1 MKNAMMKE
9 TRKVRNWDLSK
20 RPWHNKEWK
29 RRNREVRRCLRQF
42 RKNKVG
48 RGELTKKKKEYR
60 D

>member
-1 MKNAMMKE
+1 MMKE